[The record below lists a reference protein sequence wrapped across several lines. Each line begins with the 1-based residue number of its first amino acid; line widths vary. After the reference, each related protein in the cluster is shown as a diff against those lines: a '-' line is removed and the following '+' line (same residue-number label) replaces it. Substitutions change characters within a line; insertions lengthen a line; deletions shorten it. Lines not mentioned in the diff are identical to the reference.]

1 MIPARLLAFIMAL
14 ALLAMPAVVPPFF
27 VTLMSHIGIST
38 LVVVGLVLLT
48 GIGGMMSFGQ
58 AAFVGIAAYTTGW
71 LTTALGWSP
80 WLGLVFA
87 LALTAASALAI
98 GAITLRLGGHFL
110 PLSTI
115 AWGLSIYYLFGNL
128 EPLGRHSGL
137 LNIPPITLGPIS
149 FMSQT
154 AMYYLIWAIA
164 LLAMVFSI
172 NLLDS
177 REGRALRL
185 LRGGTHLMG
194 SVGMDTFGTR
204 LRVFLIAGIF
214 AGLAGWLYAH
224 MTRFISP
231 APFEVKVSI
240 EYLLMAMTG
249 GASQVV
255 GAALGASVIVLIK
268 NWLQDLLPH
277 LTNNPAQLE
286 QVAFALML
294 ILILRFAR
302 SGLMPL
308 ILKLVRRSPHPVKPG
323 AGGLPK
329 RQLPARGAPVLEV
342 DTVERRFGG
351 LTAVNKVSFDVKAG
365 EIVGLIGPNGAGKS
379 TMFNLITGTLS
390 VSSGSVRF
398 LGQDTRSLS
407 QRDIAALGCARTFQH
422 VKLRPGMTLLDNVVA
437 GTYLRT
443 GAGYLRSGLRLDR
456 AEEERARLEAY
467 RSLEQVGLAERA
479 HDLAGDLPLGQQ
491 RVLEIARALALDPV
505 LLILDEPAAGLR
517 KKEKDALAALLNK
530 LRAEGLTILIVEH
543 DMDFVMNLVDRIV
556 VMVFGQKLREGDPAT
571 IRRDPAVQEAYLG
584 GVA

>member
-1 MIPARLLAFIMAL
+1 MIPARSFALFAVL
-14 ALLAMPAVVPPFF
+14 ALLALPAVAPPFL
-27 VTLMSHIGIST
+27 VTLMSHVGVSS
-38 LVVVGLVLLT
+38 LVVLGLVLLT

-128 EPLGRHSGL
+128 EPLGRHSGM
-137 LNIPPITLGPIS
+137 LNIPPITLGPVS

-154 AMYYLIWAIA
+154 AMYYLIWTFT
-164 LLAMVFSI
+164 LLATLFCL

-185 LRGGTHLMG
+185 LRGGAHLMG
-194 SVGMDTFGTR
+194 SIGMDTFRTR
-204 LRVFLIAGIF
+204 LRVFVIAGIL

-231 APFEVKVSI
+231 APFEVKISI

-249 GASQVV
+249 GASQVAGATV
-255 GAALGASVIVLIK
+255 GASLIVLIK

-277 LTNNPAQLE
+277 LTDNPAQLE

-308 ILKLVRRSPHPVKPG
+308 VLKLVKRMPRPVDVQ
-323 AGGLPK
+323 AGLLPK
-329 RQLPARGAPVLEV
+329 RRLPATGETVLEV
-342 DTVERRFGG
+342 DAVERRFGG
-351 LTAVNKVSFDVKAG
+351 LVAVNKVSFNVKAG

-390 VSSGSVRF
+390 VSSGTVRF
-398 LGQDTRSLS
+398 LGKDTRRLS
-407 QRDIAALGCARTFQH
+407 QRQIAALGCARTFQH
-422 VKLRPGMTLLDNVVA
+422 VKLRPAMSLLDNVVG

-443 GAGYLRSGLRLDR
+443 QAGYIKSGLKLDR
-456 AEEERARLEAY
+456 EEEERARLEALM
-467 RSLEQVGLAERA
+467 RLEQVGLAERA

-517 KKEKDALAALLNK
+517 KKEKDALAALLRK
-530 LRAEGLTILIVEH
+530 LRDDGLTILIVEH

-556 VMVFGQKLREGDPAT
+556 VMVFGQKLREGDPTT

-584 GVA
+584 GLA

>member
-1 MIPARLLAFIMAL
+1 MMPARLLAVVVVL
-14 ALLAMPAVVPPFF
+14 ALFALPAVAPPFL
-27 VTLMSHIGIST
+27 VTLMSHVGVSS
-38 LVVVGLVLLT
+38 LVVLGLVLLT

-80 WLGLVFA
+80 WLGLIFA
-87 LALTAASALAI
+87 LALTAVSALAI
-98 GAITLRLGGHFL
+98 GVITLRLGGHFL

-128 EPLGRHSGL
+128 ELLGRHSGM

-154 AMYYLIWAIA
+154 AMYYLIWTFA
-164 LLAMVFSI
+164 LLATLFSL

-185 LRGGTHLMG
+185 LRGGAHLMG
-194 SVGMDTFGTR
+194 SIGMDTFGTR
-204 LRVFLIAGIF
+204 LRVFVISGIF
-214 AGLAGWLYAH
+214 AGIAGWLYAH

-231 APFEVKVSI
+231 APFEVKISI

-249 GASQVV
+249 GASHVAGATV
-255 GAALGASVIVLIK
+255 GSGLVVLIK

-277 LTNNPAQLE
+277 LTSNPAQLE

-308 ILKLVRRSPHPVKPG
+308 VLKVVRRTSRPILKE
-323 AGGLPK
+323 AGLLPK
-329 RQLPARGAPVLEV
+329 RQLPAPGDTVLEV
-342 DTVERRFGG
+342 DAVERRFGG
-351 LTAVNKVSFDVKAG
+351 LIAVNKVSFDVKAG

-390 VSSGSVRF
+390 VTSGSVRF
-398 LGQDTRSLS
+398 LGRDASRLS
-407 QRDIAALGCARTFQH
+407 QREVAALGCARTFQH
-422 VKLRPGMTLLDNVVA
+422 VKLRHGMSLLDNVVS

-443 GAGYLRSGLRLDR
+443 RAGYIKSGLRLDR
-456 AEEERARLEAY
+456 AEEERARLEALM
-467 RSLEQVGLAERA
+467 RLQQVGLAERA

-491 RVLEIARALALDPV
+491 RVLEIARALAVDPV

-530 LRAEGLTILIVEH
+530 LRGEGLTILIVEH
-543 DMDFVMNLVDRIV
+543 DMDFVMNLVDRLV

-584 GVA
+584 GLA

>member
-1 MIPARLLAFIMAL
+1 MIPARSLSFVLVL
-14 ALLAMPAVVPPFF
+14 ALLALPAIVPPFF

-38 LVVVGLVLLT
+38 LVVLGLVLLT

-149 FMSQT
+149 FLSQT
-154 AMYYLIWAIA
+154 ATYYLIWAVA
-164 LLAMVFSI
+164 FLAMLFSL

-249 GASQVV
+249 GASQVF
-255 GAALGASVIVLIK
+255 GAALGATVISLIK

-277 LTNNPAQLE
+277 LTTNPAQLE

-308 ILKLVRRSPHPVKPG
+308 ILKLVRRIPSPVNTE
-323 AGGLPK
+323 AGDLPK
-329 RQLPARGAPVLEV
+329 RSLPARGEKVLEV
-342 DTVERRFGG
+342 DAVMRRFGG
-351 LTAVNKVSFDVKAG
+351 LTAVNKVSFDVNAG

-390 VSSGSVRF
+390 LSGGAVRF
-398 LGQDTRSLS
+398 LGRDASRMS
-407 QRDIAALGCARTFQH
+407 QRQIAALGCARTFQH
-422 VKLRPGMTLLDNVVA
+422 VKLRQGMTLIDNVVA

-456 AEEERARLEAY
+456 AEEQRARLEAY
-467 RSLEQVGLAERA
+467 RRLDQVGLAHRA

-517 KKEKDALAALLNK
+517 KKEKDALADLLRK
-530 LRAEGLTILIVEH
+530 LREEGLTILIVEH

-556 VMVFGQKLREGDPAT
+556 VMVFGQKLREGDPAA

-584 GVA
+584 GLA

>member
-1 MIPARLLAFIMAL
+1 MISARLLSLIVVVVLL
-14 ALLAMPAVVPPFF
+14 ALPVVGSPFL
-27 VTLMSHIGIST
+27 VTLMSHVGVSS
-38 LVVVGLVLLT
+38 LVVLGLVLLT

-87 LALTAASALAI
+87 LALTAVSALAI

-137 LNIPPITLGPIS
+137 LNIPPITLGPVS
-149 FMSQT
+149 FMSQI
-154 AMYYLIWAIA
+154 AMYYLIWVVV
-164 LLAMVFSI
+164 LLATLFSL

-185 LRGGTHLMG
+185 LRGGAHLMG

-214 AGLAGWLYAH
+214 SGLAGWLYAH

-231 APFEVKVSI
+231 APFDVKISI

-249 GASQVV
+249 GASQVAGATV
-255 GAALGASVIVLIK
+255 GSGLIVLIK
-268 NWLQDLLPH
+268 NWLQDFLPH
-277 LTNNPAQLE
+277 LTDNPAQLE

-294 ILILRFAR
+294 LLILRFAAGGFMPMVLKRVR
-302 SGLMPL
+302 STP
-308 ILKLVRRSPHPVKPG
+308 RTVK
-323 AGGLPK
+323 ANVGGLPT
-329 RQLPARGAPVLEV
+329 RQLPPRGEPVLEV
-342 DTVERRFGG
+342 EAVERRFGG
-351 LTAVNKVSFDVKAG
+351 LIAVNKVSFDVRAG

-379 TMFNLITGTLS
+379 TMFNLITGTLA
-390 VSSGSVRF
+390 VSSGTVRF
-398 LGQDTRSLS
+398 LGKDASRLS
-407 QRDIAALGCARTFQH
+407 QREIARLGCARTFQH
-422 VKLRPGMTLLDNVVA
+422 VKLRPGMTLLDNVVS

-443 GAGYLRSGLRLDR
+443 GAGYIKGGLRLDR
-456 AEEERARLEAY
+456 LEEERARHEALL
-467 RSLEQVGLAERA
+467 RLGQVGLADRA

-517 KKEKDALAALLNK
+517 KKEKDALATLLRK
-530 LRAEGLTILIVEH
+530 LRQDGLTILIVEH

-571 IRRDPAVQEAYLG
+571 IRKDPAVQEAYLG
-584 GVA
+584 GLA